1 MFGRRINRL
10 RMHPREEGQVH
21 ATRRDIDPLP
31 ALRAQCLG
39 GWLKLLAGEPL
50 QQGQIGDIGVLVIA
64 EQITAHSPAGAHVII
79 QADKTGHSIMAHLR
93 VLASQRSTQV
103 MRMAAVARH
112 IVEGGFLCG
121 MVIGQ
126 RQGHQLLQRGTAL
139 PVSRDQA
146 R

>member
-1 MFGRRINRL
+1 
-10 RMHPREEGQVH
+10 MHTREEGQIH

-31 ALRAQCLG
+31 TFCAQRLG
-39 GWLKLLAGEPL
+39 GWLQLLASQPL
-50 QQGQIGDIGVLVIA
+50 KQGQIGDIGVIVIA
-64 EQITAHSPAGAHVII
+64 EQITPHSSACANVLI
-79 QADKTGHSIMAHLR
+79 QADKTGHSIMAHLH
-93 VLASQRSTQV
+93 VLPGQCSAQV

-112 IVEGGFLCG
+112 VIERGFLCG

-126 RQGHQLLQRGTAL
+126 RQGHQLLKRGTAL